1 MKRASRPCWR
11 FRRRARAA
19 MVEIGSAGVSSMKS
33 GQFSSAF
40 AASMKRRIS
49 SSVMS
54 PWRIWCEGTREASER
69 MRAASCSDGH
79 LEREEADD
87 AALDRALGAVGPGA
101 LLVGAG
107 DVEGDVGG
115 ERGLAHRR
123 AAGEDQEVGGVQAAE
138 ALVEVD
144 EAGGEAGEAAVALVG
159 GVRDLDRV
167 DDGAAE
173 GLEAAVDLALLAEL
187 VERLL
192 GLDDLVLGLAVDLDA
207 RRLLGDV
214 LADHDQ
220 LAADGEVV
228 DELGVV
234 AGGEERDR
242 GAGEADEVGGAAE
255 LLEAGVLL
263 EEGLDGDRGGQRVA
277 ADALGGDLEDAGVHR
292 VEEVRRLH
300 DAGDPVVDVVVDEE
314 RAEQRLLGLDVVRQA
329 LRGSASSAAVVPS
342 AMSLSLRRAVIAGP
356 RARASPRTACG

>member
-1 MKRASRPCWR
+1 MT
-11 FRRRARAA
+11 
-19 MVEIGSAGVSSMKS
+19 
-33 GQFSSAF
+33 
-40 AASMKRRIS
+40 
-49 SSVMS
+49 SSV
-54 PWRIWCEGTREASER
+54 EAVLALQAAGAGGDGGDRQRGGVVDEER
-69 MRAASCSDGH
+69 AVLQRLGRLDEAAHLLLGHVAVADLVRGDAGGLGEDAGGELLGGH

-87 AALDRALGAVGPGA
+87 AAFDRAFAAVGPGA

-115 ERGLAHRR
+115 ERGLAHRG

-159 GVRDLDRV
+159 GVGDLDRV

-207 RRLLGDV
+207 GGLLGDA
-214 LADHDQ
+214 LAEDDE

-300 DAGDPVVDVVVDEE
+300 DA
-314 RAEQRLLGLDVVRQA
+314 RR
-329 LRGSASSAAVVPS
+329 RG
-342 AMSLSLRRAVIAGP
+342 RR
-356 RARASPRTACG
+356 RRC